1 MVSFLS
7 FDCYAEQQNYCC
19 ELRDTT
25 NANRLQP
32 EADNLAKIDSEGIP
46 AYLESSNPDN
56 DPRYERLGFV
66 RAGEFERPD
75 GRLTCSTMWRE
86 PR

>member
-32 EADNLAKIDSEGIP
+32 EADNLAKTAFVFGGTKLNSIDLSVGSVEK
-46 AYLESSNPDN
+46 
-56 DPRYERLGFV
+56 
-66 RAGEFERPD
+66 AGAVADYMHERPN
-75 GRLTCSTMWRE
+75 RM
-86 PR
+86 

>member
-1 MVSFLS
+1 LVSFLS

-32 EADNLAKIDSEGIP
+32 EADNLAKTAFVFGGAKLISIDLSGGPVEK
-46 AYLESSNPDN
+46 
-56 DPRYERLGFV
+56 
-66 RAGEFERPD
+66 AGAVADYMHERPN
-75 GRLTCSTMWRE
+75 RM
-86 PR
+86 